1 MKPLSQRS
9 RAALLLMLSSLATLC
24 SSAAS
29 ASAEDTAGSN
39 EGDSNRFM
47 TLLVGGLVG
56 AHLLVIGVVFAFMWG
71 GESKAKSGTK
81 GPFTPSTMEEIK
93 KRKERMGKQD

>member
-1 MKPLSQRS
+1 
-9 RAALLLMLSSLATLC
+9 
-24 SSAAS
+24 
-29 ASAEDTAGSN
+29 
-39 EGDSNRFM
+39 M

-71 GESKAKSGTK
+71 GESKAKSGAK